1 MNLKIEGVWCKTR
14 TEFDKLSKAGDYDLS
29 LSYYDIFN
37 RLIKS
42 DPNNTEPSNII
53 ISIYI
58 RKSIQKILDLKA
70 LEQSDIKDQSD
81 LKIIYMFKSLSP
93 ETVNGFRDFVNGMLD
108 NDCELDL
115 LVVNQCDFPKSGV
128 LSKFDNVRFIDN
140 D

>member
-14 TEFDKLSKAGDYDLS
+14 TEFDKLSKTGDYDLS

-42 DPNNTEPSNII
+42 DPDNTEPSNII

-58 RKSIQKILDLKA
+58 MKTIQKVLDDN
-70 LEQSDIKDQSD
+70 EGKDE
-81 LKIIYMFKSLSP
+81 LKILYMFKSLSAD
-93 ETVNGFRDFVNGMLD
+93 TVNGFRYFVNELIED
-108 NDCELDL
+108 ECELDL
-115 LVVNQCDFPKSGV
+115 LVINRCDFPKTGV
-128 LSKFDNVRFIDN
+128 LSKFDNVRFVDN

>member
-14 TEFDKLSKAGDYDLS
+14 TEFDKLSKTGDYDLS

-42 DPNNTEPSNII
+42 DPDNTEPSNII

-58 RKSIQKILDLKA
+58 MKTIQKVLDDN
-70 LEQSDIKDQSD
+70 EGKDE
-81 LKIIYMFKSLSP
+81 LKILYMFKSLSAD
-93 ETVNGFRDFVNGMLD
+93 TVNGFREFVNELIED
-108 NDCELDL
+108 ECELDL
-115 LVVNQCDFPKSGV
+115 LVLNRCDFPKTGV
-128 LSKFDNVRFIDN
+128 LSKFNNVRFVDY

>member
-29 LSYYDIFN
+29 VSYYDIFN
-37 RLIKS
+37 RLVKS
-42 DPNNTEPSNII
+42 DPSSAEPSNII

-58 RKSIQKILDLKA
+58 RKSIEKVLEDLDDRENVKIL
-70 LEQSDIKDQSD
+70 
-81 LKIIYMFKSLSP
+81 YMFKTLNAD
-93 ETVNGFRDFVNGMLD
+93 TVNNFRDFI
-108 NDCELDL
+108 NDMIVDPCELDL
-115 LVVNQCDFPKSGV
+115 LVINRCDYPKSGV

>member
-14 TEFDKLSKAGDYDLS
+14 TEFDKLSKTGDYDLS

-42 DPNNTEPSNII
+42 DPDNTEPSNVI

-58 RKSIQKILDLKA
+58 MKTIQKVLDDN
-70 LEQSDIKDQSD
+70 EGKDE
-81 LKIIYMFKSLSP
+81 LKILYMFKSLSAD
-93 ETVNGFRDFVNGMLD
+93 TVNGFRDFVNELIEDEG
-108 NDCELDL
+108 ELDL
-115 LVVNQCDFPKSGV
+115 LVLNRCDFPKTGV
-128 LSKFDNVRFIDN
+128 LSKFNNVRFVDY

>member
-42 DPNNTEPSNII
+42 DPNNVEPSNII

-58 RKSIQKILDLKA
+58 RKSIQKVLWDLTEKEERDDVKIL
-70 LEQSDIKDQSD
+70 
-81 LKIIYMFKSLSP
+81 YMFKSLSAD
-93 ETVNGFRDFVNGMLD
+93 TVNGFRDFINSMVEE
-108 NDCELDL
+108 DCELDL
-115 LVVNQCDFPKSGV
+115 LVVNRCDFPKTGV

>member
-29 LSYYDIFN
+29 VSYYDIFN
-37 RLIKS
+37 RLVKS
-42 DPNNTEPSNII
+42 DPNSAEPSNII

-58 RKSIQKILDLKA
+58 RNSIEKVLEGLDDKEDVKIL
-70 LEQSDIKDQSD
+70 
-81 LKIIYMFKSLSP
+81 YMFKTLNA
-93 ETVNGFRDFVNGMLD
+93 ETVNNFRDFI
-108 NDCELDL
+108 NDMIIDPCELDL
-115 LVVNQCDFPKSGV
+115 LVINRCDYPKSGV

>member
-29 LSYYDIFN
+29 VSYYDIFN
-37 RLIKS
+37 RLVKS
-42 DPNNTEPSNII
+42 DPNSAEPSNII

-58 RKSIQKILDLKA
+58 RKSIEKVLEDLDDKEDVKIL
-70 LEQSDIKDQSD
+70 
-81 LKIIYMFKSLSP
+81 YMFKTLNA
-93 ETVNGFRDFVNGMLD
+93 ETVNNFRDFI
-108 NDCELDL
+108 NDMIVDPCELDL
-115 LVVNQCDFPKSGV
+115 LVINRCDYPKSGV

>member
-29 LSYYDIFN
+29 VSYYDIFN
-37 RLIKS
+37 RLVKS
-42 DPNNTEPSNII
+42 DPNSAEPSNII

-58 RKSIQKILDLKA
+58 RNSIEKVLEDLDDKEDVKIL
-70 LEQSDIKDQSD
+70 
-81 LKIIYMFKSLSP
+81 YMFKTLNT
-93 ETVNGFRDFVNGMLD
+93 ETVNNFRDFI
-108 NDCELDL
+108 NDMIVDPCELDL
-115 LVVNQCDFPKSGV
+115 LVINRCDYPKSGV

>member
-14 TEFDKLSKAGDYDLS
+14 TEFDKLSKTGDYDLS

-42 DPNNTEPSNII
+42 DPDNTEPSNVI

-58 RKSIQKILDLKA
+58 MKTIQKVLDDN
-70 LEQSDIKDQSD
+70 EGKDE
-81 LKIIYMFKSLSP
+81 LKILYMFKSLSAD
-93 ETVNGFRDFVNGMLD
+93 TVNGFRDFVNELIED
-108 NDCELDL
+108 ECELDL
-115 LVVNQCDFPKSGV
+115 LVLNRCDFPKTGV
-128 LSKFDNVRFIDN
+128 LSKFNNVRFVDY

>member
-29 LSYYDIFN
+29 VSYYDIFN
-37 RLIKS
+37 RLVKS
-42 DPNNTEPSNII
+42 DPSSAEPSNII

-58 RKSIQKILDLKA
+58 RKSIEKVLENLDDKENVKIL
-70 LEQSDIKDQSD
+70 
-81 LKIIYMFKSLSP
+81 YMFKTLNA
-93 ETVNGFRDFVNGMLD
+93 ETVNNFRDFI
-108 NDCELDL
+108 NDMIIDPCELDL
-115 LVVNQCDFPKSGV
+115 LVINRCDYPKSGV

>member
-1 MNLKIEGVWCKTR
+1 MNLKVEGVWCKTK

-29 LSYYDIFN
+29 VSYYDIFN

-42 DPNNTEPSNII
+42 DPNNTEPSPII

-58 RKSIQKILDLKA
+58 RKSIEKVIEDLDNKENIKIL
-70 LEQSDIKDQSD
+70 
-81 LKIIYMFKSLSP
+81 YMFKTLSA
-93 ETVNGFRDFVNGMLD
+93 ETVSNFRDFVND
-108 NDCELDL
+108 IVTTPCELDL
-115 LVVNQCDFPKSGV
+115 LVINRCDFPKTGV

>member
-14 TEFDKLSKAGDYDLS
+14 TEFDKLSKNGDYDLT

-42 DPNNTEPSNII
+42 DPDNAEPSNII
-53 ISIYI
+53 VSIYI
-58 RKSIQKILDLKA
+58 RKSIQKVLWDLDEKENVKIL
-70 LEQSDIKDQSD
+70 
-81 LKIIYMFKSLSP
+81 YMFKSLST
-93 ETVNGFRDFVNGMLD
+93 ETVTGFREFINSMID
-108 NDCELDL
+108 NECELDL
-115 LVVNQCDFPKSGV
+115 LVINRCDFPKTGV

>member
-29 LSYYDIFN
+29 VSYYDIFN
-37 RLIKS
+37 RLVKS
-42 DPNNTEPSNII
+42 DPSSAEPSNII

-58 RKSIQKILDLKA
+58 RNSIEKVLEGLDDKEDVKIL
-70 LEQSDIKDQSD
+70 
-81 LKIIYMFKSLSP
+81 YMFKTLNA
-93 ETVNGFRDFVNGMLD
+93 ETVNNFRDFI
-108 NDCELDL
+108 NDMIVDPCELDL
-115 LVVNQCDFPKSGV
+115 LVINRCDYPKSGV

>member
-58 RKSIQKILDLKA
+58 RKSIQKILDLK
-70 LEQSDIKDQSD
+70 DKKDLAVEFVEEISN
-81 LKIIYMFKSLSP
+81 IY
-93 ETVNGFRDFVNGMLD
+93 N
-108 NDCELDL
+108 
-115 LVVNQCDFPKSGV
+115 
-128 LSKFDNVRFIDN
+128 
-140 D
+140 

>member
-29 LSYYDIFN
+29 VSYYDIFN
-37 RLIKS
+37 RLVKS
-42 DPNNTEPSNII
+42 DPSSAEPSNII

-58 RKSIQKILDLKA
+58 RNIIEKVLEGLDDKEDVKIL
-70 LEQSDIKDQSD
+70 
-81 LKIIYMFKSLSP
+81 YMFKTLNA
-93 ETVNGFRDFVNGMLD
+93 ETVNNFRDFI
-108 NDCELDL
+108 NDMIVDPCELDL
-115 LVVNQCDFPKSGV
+115 LVINRCDYPKSGV

>member
-14 TEFDKLSKAGDYDLS
+14 TEFDKLSKNGDYDLS

-42 DPNNTEPSNII
+42 DPDNTEPSNII

-58 RKSIQKILDLKA
+58 MKTIQKVLDDN
-70 LEQSDIKDQSD
+70 EGKDE
-81 LKIIYMFKSLSP
+81 LKILYMFKSLSAD
-93 ETVNGFRDFVNGMLD
+93 TVNGFRDFVNELIED
-108 NDCELDL
+108 ECELDL
-115 LVVNQCDFPKSGV
+115 LVLNRCDFPKTGV
-128 LSKFDNVRFIDN
+128 LSKFNNVRFVDY

>member
-29 LSYYDIFN
+29 VSYYDIFN
-37 RLIKS
+37 RLVKS
-42 DPNNTEPSNII
+42 DPSSAEPSNII

-58 RKSIQKILDLKA
+58 RNSIEKVLEDLDDKEDVKIL
-70 LEQSDIKDQSD
+70 
-81 LKIIYMFKSLSP
+81 YMFKTLNA
-93 ETVNGFRDFVNGMLD
+93 ETVNNFRDFI
-108 NDCELDL
+108 NDMIVDPCELDL
-115 LVVNQCDFPKSGV
+115 LVINRCDYPKSGV

>member
-14 TEFDKLSKAGDYDLS
+14 TEFDKLSKKGDYDLS
-29 LSYYDIFN
+29 VSYYDIFN

-42 DPNNTEPSNII
+42 DPNNAEPSNII

-58 RKSIQKILDLKA
+58 RKSIQKVLWDLDEKENVKIL
-70 LEQSDIKDQSD
+70 
-81 LKIIYMFKSLSP
+81 YMFKSLST
-93 ETVNGFRDFVNGMLD
+93 ETVTGFREFINSMID
-108 NDCELDL
+108 NECELDL
-115 LVVNQCDFPKSGV
+115 LVINRCDFPKTGV